1 MLKTRW
7 QLLSGLLL
15 STVLVQDVL
24 AAGFN
29 YRYRDDSGSIHIGYS
44 VPPELVENGYE
55 VLNENGMVVDV
66 VLPKSVLDAR
76 ASKMLEEA
84 ESLHQKELR
93 ASKDEALLRYYSS
106 PEDVERVRER
116 KLQEFQNFIDIQ
128 KANTLANRKRLA
140 ALQGQAAELE
150 RSGQGVPEK
159 ILQTLDT
166 LEQKISDA
174 KQAVKRKQEEKDR
187 VWLAFE
193 LDIERLNE
201 LIGEESVTRP
211 VTEESTQALH

>member
-1 MLKTRW
+1 
-7 QLLSGLLL
+7 
-15 STVLVQDVL
+15 
-24 AAGFN
+24 
-29 YRYRDDSGSIHIGYS
+29 
-44 VPPELVENGYE
+44 

-76 ASKMLEEA
+76 ASKLLEEL
-84 ESLHQKELR
+84 EDLHQRELR

-106 PEDVERVRER
+106 PDDVERVRER

-140 ALQGQAAELE
+140 ALQSQAAELE
-150 RSGQGVPEK
+150 RSGQAVPEK
-159 ILQTLDT
+159 ILQALDT
-166 LEQKISDA
+166 LEHKISEA
-174 KQAVKRKQEEKDR
+174 KQAVKRKGEEKDR

-201 LIGEESVTRP
+201 LIGEESVTRS
-211 VTEESTQALH
+211 VIAESVQESH

>member
-15 STVLVQDVL
+15 SAVLVQDVL

-44 VPPELVENGYE
+44 VPPEFVENGYE

-66 VLPKSVLDAR
+66 VLPQSVLDAR

-84 ESLHQKELR
+84 ESRHQKELR
-93 ASKDEALLRYYSS
+93 ATKDEALLRYYSS

-128 KANTLANRKRLA
+128 KANTLANRKRLV
-140 ALQGQAAELE
+140 ALQSQAAELE
-150 RSGQGVPEK
+150 RSGQEVPEK

-166 LEQKISDA
+166 LEHKISDA
-174 KQAVKRKQEEKDR
+174 KQAVKLKQEEKDR

-201 LIGEESVTRP
+201 LIGKESVARP
-211 VTEESTQALH
+211 VTVGSTQALP

>member
-15 STVLVQDVL
+15 SSVLVQDVF

-76 ASKMLEEA
+76 ASKMLEEI
-84 ESLHQKELR
+84 ESRHQKELR
-93 ASKDEALLRYYSS
+93 ATRDEALLRYYSS

-140 ALQGQAAELE
+140 ALQSQAAELE
-150 RSGQGVPEK
+150 RSGQKVPEK

-166 LEQKISDA
+166 LEHKISDA

-201 LIGEESVTRP
+201 LIGEESVIRP
-211 VTEESTQALH
+211 ITAESTQTSH